1 MNENR
6 SIISKIYQ
14 LWANLVARGAWA
26 IVVIAFVSAWFA
38 FTYARNNL
46 GINTDTAEMIS
57 PELSFRKTFA
67 DYEQAFPN
75 HAGNVVI
82 VVEADTPEFA
92 DQAVRDL
99 VELLK
104 GEHDIFEDAYLPA
117 GGPFIELNG
126 LLFLDYEK
134 LQDLADN
141 LAKAQPFLA
150 ALFQDQ
156 SLRGLF
162 ELLDIAVRI
171 LEDDE
176 KLNLDSFF
184 LRIDKAFR
192 KTLDGEPYYL
202 SWQDILS
209 DKDSEIKDRRRFIM
223 AKLRFDYNKLLPAER
238 ALDTIHTWG
247 TALAG
252 DGTRGIRIRVTGAP
266 ALGHEEILSLMKG
279 STSAGIVSLILVF
292 LSLLIGFRSLP
303 MVFATIVS
311 LVVGILYTAAFATWA
326 IGHLNLISIAFAVLY
341 IGLGVD
347 YGIHFCLRY
356 HVFSTYCENRLEALH
371 NTIRYMA
378 PALGICTLST
388 AIGFYAFVPTAY
400 LGVSELGL
408 ISGTGM
414 FISFIISMTFLP
426 AMLHLLPK
434 SQKMM
439 SAVDTEMAD
448 PNFLQ
453 RLPIRYSRPVSIVSA
468 LIIAGTLFLLPKA
481 YFDYDPIKLR
491 DPHTESVQIL
501 MDMIADTGKHPSTII
516 ALASS
521 AEETKALGEQLEA
534 LPKVD
539 RVVSILTYLPDDQA
553 KKLILIGEIDLI
565 LGLHILDSSLVIPPT
580 AIEQRKK
587 LNDFLITVG
596 NSSMKERSEPLRK
609 LEATLIEFNQ
619 RLDSSKP
626 ETVQSIMSD
635 TESSLLATLPFA
647 VQQLRTALSATE
659 SFSLNAIPASIKDL
673 WVSRDE
679 RYRMQV
685 FPATDISD
693 NLELERFVTAVRS
706 VIPNATAGPV
716 FIYESGRAIVASF
729 KQAFAS
735 AFVLVLILL
744 FLIFRNAIDPFLV
757 LVPLI
762 VAGIITG
769 AATVAFNIPFNFAN
783 IIAIPL
789 LLGLGVDNGVHLVH
803 RLHDPQLDKSRL
815 LATSTARGIF
825 FSALTTIFSFG
836 TLAFLSH
843 RGTSSMGQLLTIG
856 VFLTMAV
863 TLIVLPAFLFLPRR
877 LPKWLNNEDKNEK
890 DVIEKK

>member
-1 MNENR
+1 MNAN
-6 SIISKIYQ
+6 SSKVNIIYH
-14 LWANLVARGAWA
+14 LWAYFIARGAWA
-26 IVVIAFVSAWFA
+26 IVVFAFVLAWIS
-38 FTYARNNL
+38 FTYAKNNL
-46 GINTDTAEMIS
+46 GINTDTIEMIS
-57 PELSFRKTFA
+57 PDLPFRKTFA
-67 DYEQAFPN
+67 NYEQAFPN

-82 VVEADTPEFA
+82 AVEADTPEFA
-92 DQAVRDL
+92 DQAAREL
-99 VELLK
+99 VDLLK
-104 GEHDIFEDAYLPA
+104 GEPEIFEDAYLPA
-117 GGPFIELNG
+117 GGPFIEQNG
-126 LLFLDYEK
+126 LLFLDDEE
-134 LQDLADN
+134 LEDLTDD
-141 LAKAQPFLA
+141 LAKAQPLLA

-156 SLRGLF
+156 SLGGLF
-162 ELLDIAVRI
+162 ELLDIAVRE
-171 LEDDE
+171 LEDDD

-184 LRIDKAFR
+184 LRIDRAFR

-223 AKLRFDYNKLLPAER
+223 AKLRFDYNKILPAER
-238 ALDTIHTWG
+238 ALDAIHTWG
-247 TALAG
+247 ADLAG
-252 DGTRGIRIRVTGAP
+252 DGARGIRIRITGAP
-266 ALGHEEILSLMKG
+266 ALGHEEMISLMKG
-279 STSAGIVSLILVF
+279 STAAGIASLILVF
-292 LSLLIGFRSLP
+292 LSLLFGFRSLP

-326 IGHLNLISIAFAVLY
+326 IGHLNLISIAFAILY

-371 NTIRYMA
+371 KTISYMA
-378 PALGICTLST
+378 PPLGICTIST

-414 FISFIISMTFLP
+414 FISFIISMTLLP
-426 AMLHLLPK
+426 AILHLLPK
-434 SQKMM
+434 VQKMM
-439 SAVDTEMAD
+439 SALDSEMAD

-453 RLPIRYSRPVSIVSA
+453 RLPIRYSRPVSIVSGI
-468 LIIAGTLFLLPKA
+468 IIAVSLILLTQA
-481 YFDYDPIKLR
+481 QFDYDPIKLR
-491 DPHTESVQIL
+491 DPSTESVQTIV
-501 MDMIADTGKHPSTII
+501 DMIDDTGKHPSTII

-521 AEETKALGEQLEA
+521 VEETRHLSEQMED
-534 LPKVD
+534 LPEVD
-539 RVVSILTYLPDDQA
+539 RVISILTYIPEDQA
-553 KKLILIGEIDLI
+553 NKLILIEEIDLI
-565 LGLHILDSSLVIPPT
+565 LGLQFLDFSLVTSPS
-580 AIEQRKK
+580 AIEQRKR
-587 LNDFLITVG
+587 LRDFLTTVQ
-596 NSSMKERSEPLRK
+596 NSPMKERSARLRK
-609 LEATLIEFNQ
+609 LETTLIDFEQ
-619 RLDSSKP
+619 RLDSSSP
-626 ETVQSIMSD
+626 ETAQSMIID
-635 TESSLLATLPFA
+635 AESSLLATLPIA
-647 VQQLRTALSATE
+647 VNRLRTALSPTD
-659 SFSLNAIPASIKDL
+659 SFTLNDIPASIKDL

-679 RYRMQV
+679 RYRIQV

-735 AFVLVLILL
+735 ALVLVSILL
-744 FLIFRNAIDPFLV
+744 FLIFRNVIDPVLV

-762 VAGIITG
+762 LAGIITG
-769 AATVAFNIPFNFAN
+769 ASTVAFNIPFNFAN

-789 LLGLGVDNGVHLVH
+789 LFGLGVDNGVHLVH

-836 TLAFLSH
+836 TLAFLTH

-863 TLIVLPAFLFLPRR
+863 TLIVLPAFLFLPRQ
-877 LPKWLNNEDKNEK
+877 LPGWLNKEVKN
-890 DVIEKK
+890 